1 MDAVSGIRL
10 ELPRKT
16 GIVSIVK
23 TPKGFRAEAPGETP
37 LAINESQA
45 RILKDLGDAP
55 EGLIAAELSERLGMT
70 HSGVLFLLKP
80 LQTAGLV
87 ERATL
92 RGGGVLYYTKA
103 RITQKLSAEL
113 AEVKAVLEK
122 RRGKN
127 LEDFELRELYEETK
141 DLAPNVRKALVNW
154 VLDGGWNN

>member
-1 MDAVSGIRL
+1 MVPISGVRL

-16 GIVSIVK
+16 GVVSIVK
-23 TPKGFRAEAPGETP
+23 TPEGFRAEAPGQAP

-45 RILKDLGDAP
+45 RILNDLDDAP

-80 LQTAGLV
+80 LQSAGLV

-103 RITQKLSAEL
+103 RITQKLSPEL
-113 AEVKAVLEK
+113 AQAKSTLEK
-122 RRGKN
+122 KRGKR
-127 LEDFELRELYEETK
+127 LEEFQLHEICEWRGQVH
-141 DLAPNVRKALVNW
+141 ARRPSSPP
-154 VLDGGWNN
+154 

>member
-1 MDAVSGIRL
+1 MDPISGIRL

-23 TPKGFRAEAPGETP
+23 TPEGFRAEAPGQAP

-45 RILKDLGDAP
+45 RILRDLGDAP

-103 RITQKLSAEL
+103 RIAQKLSPEL
-113 AEVKAVLEK
+113 AEVKTALENRK
-122 RRGKN
+122 GKK
-127 LEDFELRELYEETK
+127 LEDFELRELHQETK
-141 DLAPNVRKALVNW
+141 DLPTNVRKALLNW
-154 VLDGGWNN
+154 ALDGGWNN